1 MKEYHR
7 NNGITKL
14 KFKDQ
19 QDPSKDDKTQIR
31 VAEGMLSLIDL
42 VNRAYLRTINPDV
55 WIVSGVQ
62 YMPLVGED
70 SGYIMRTISVIG
82 ASLYPLALSLL
93 LPIFMYTIVLEKEEK
108 LLEMMKMNG
117 MRMQVYWA
125 VTYLFFFLV
134 SFLTFSVF
142 YLFGYFVLDLDFF
155 VDTGFLVI
163 FTIFIGWALT

>member
-14 KFKDQ
+14 QYKD
-19 QDPSKDDKTQIR
+19 KNKDKTQIR

-42 VNRAYLRTINPDV
+42 INRSYLRTINDNV
-55 WIVSGVQ
+55 WIVSGIQ

-70 SGYIMRTISVIG
+70 SGFIMRIISVTG

-117 MRMQVYWA
+117 MRMKDYWII
-125 VTYLFFFLV
+125 TYLFCVLITFFTY
-134 SFLTFSVF
+134 TFF
-142 YLFGYFVLDLDFF
+142 YLFGYFVLRLDFF
-155 VDTGFLVI
+155 VDTGFSVL
-163 FTIFIGWALT
+163 FTVLLGWGLT